1 MSDIAKW
8 ALLVAGA
15 VAFLALILALPFV
28 EFINLNEFSAALA
41 NVISIAGN
49 AFKFGRGLINNFLL
63 PFGRTVATGLMI
75 WLLAKWAIP
84 IAIKIGAWVYHFIF
98 K

>member
-15 VAFLALILALPFV
+15 VAFIALILALPFV
-28 EFINLNEFSAALA
+28 EFINVSEFTAALS
-41 NVISIAGN
+41 NVVNIAGD
-49 AFKFGRGLINNFLL
+49 AFLFGRGLINNFLL
-63 PFGRTVATGLMI
+63 PFGRTIVSGLMF
-75 WLLAKWAIP
+75 WLFGKWAIT
-84 IAIKIGAWVYHFIF
+84 ITIKIGAWVYHFIF

>member
-15 VAFLALILALPFV
+15 VALIALIMALPFV
-28 EFINLNEFSAALA
+28 EFINLEEFSAALS
-41 NVISIAGN
+41 NVVNIAGD
-49 AFKFGRGLINNFLL
+49 AFLFGRGLINNFLL
-63 PFGRTVATGLMI
+63 PFGRTVASGLMF
-75 WLLAKWAIP
+75 WLFGKWAIT
-84 IAIKIGAWVYHFIF
+84 ISIKIGAWVYHFIF

>member
-15 VAFLALILALPFV
+15 VAFIALILALPFV
-28 EFINLNEFSAALA
+28 EFINVGEFSAALS
-41 NVISIAGN
+41 NVVGIAGD
-49 AFKFGRGLINNFLL
+49 AFLFGRGLINNFLL
-63 PFGRTVATGLMI
+63 PFGRTVASGLMF
-75 WLLAKWAIP
+75 WLFGKWAIT
-84 IAIKIGAWVYHFIF
+84 ISIKIGAWVYHFIF

>member
-8 ALLVAGA
+8 ALLVGGA
-15 VAFLALILALPFV
+15 VALIALILALPFV
-28 EFINLNEFSAALA
+28 EFINLEELSTALT
-41 NVISIAGN
+41 NVNNIASD
-49 AFKFGRGLINNFLL
+49 AFTFGRGLLNNFLL
-63 PFGRTVATGLMI
+63 PFGRTVFSGLI
-75 WLLAKWAIP
+75 FWLFGKWCAV